1 MEMKLFSLYRNA
13 ADTSV
18 KMQIK
23 VIGCLNG
30 FADSDISFDEYTS
43 LKDMFGGLSKA
54 LKDSDF
60 IVIAVDSSIYN
71 STKLKLMTALSLK
84 KEQNEAVL
92 KKLSKLELDESAQEK
107 NAAMPE
113 GATVF
118 VSVDGINSGFAV
130 KKGSQTIVMIPFDDQ
145 RLDSVLKRG
154 LVPYITNGGRLNSAS
169 ELEAAPTHEEKE
181 ENSSETASE
190 ISEQEKDI
198 AAHTLNIL
206 KESDVK
212 IAVNGN
218 TNATVMREFAVGLD
232 DFDEYFTFTP
242 HIEDRGDYNVT
253 DYTAQ
258 MARSAKDLSSATLGA
273 CISDIFTTNDGC
285 DYICISVATDKS
297 ALVRKLYKEEGE
309 DDAHLIRIACE
320 EMFALIGEKAMGNNS
335 VGIEIAQD
343 EAPKADKKLSKKA
356 KKAIISVI
364 AIILVAAITVGSV
377 YFVKQKNSNKEPQ
390 TEPPVQTQAPE
401 TTTEAPVKADTMSLS
416 KLMRFELVNGIKN
429 EEPETTPVET
439 TAGAITANE
448 PQTKEAPKDP
458 NAVPSVIT
466 VNGQE
471 IDAKEA
477 IARIV
482 TAETDSGFNAETLK
496 AQAIITYTYLKY
508 RDTNWRISNLTIADN
523 YTQEAMDAVNEVFG
537 HYLTFNDKV
546 AFTPYCRM
554 SAGKTANASTVFGN
568 SFTYLKS
575 VASASDKQR
584 DGYKKEV
591 LLTADDIKAG
601 ALAFDSTIEFP
612 EDVSKWLTINA
623 HDTAVSTGTGYVEK
637 ITVGNKE
644 VSGVTFIYDIM
655 KNKDLSSPCFSLSY
669 DAESG
674 TYTITTFGD
683 GYGVGMSQLG
693 ADNMAVSGTKYDKIL
708 DQYFPGT
715 FLTDKNF

>member
-43 LKDMFGGLSKA
+43 LKEMFGGLSKA
-54 LKDSDF
+54 LKSSDF

-169 ELEAAPTHEEKE
+169 EPEAAPTHEEKE
-181 ENSSETASE
+181 EITSETTSE
-190 ISEQEKDI
+190 ISEQEMDI

-206 KESDVK
+206 KESDIKV
-212 IAVNGN
+212 AVNGN

-258 MARSAKDLSSATLGA
+258 MARSAKALSSATLGA

-297 ALVRKLYKEEGE
+297 ALVRKLYKEDGE

-320 EMFALIGEKAMGNNS
+320 EVFALIGEKAMGNNS

-377 YFVKQKNSNKEPQ
+377 YFVKQKNNNKEPQ

-448 PQTKEAPKDP
+448 PQTNEAPKDP

-471 IDAKEA
+471 IEAKEA

-568 SFTYLKS
+568 NFTYLKS

-715 FLTDKNF
+715 FLN

>member
-18 KMQIK
+18 KLQIK

-54 LKDSDF
+54 LKSSDF

-92 KKLSKLELDESAQEK
+92 KKLSKLDLDESAQEK
-107 NAAMPE
+107 NAAIPE

-118 VSVDGINSGFAV
+118 VSVDGVNSGFAV

-154 LVPYITNGGRLNSAS
+154 LVPYITNGGRLTSAS
-169 ELEAAPTHEEKE
+169 ETEAAPTHEEKE
-181 ENSSETASE
+181 EITSQTTSE

-198 AAHTLNIL
+198 VAHTLNIL

-377 YFVKQKNSNKEPQ
+377 YFVKQKNDNKEPQ

-471 IDAKEA
+471 IEAKEA

-655 KNKDLSSPCFSLSY
+655 KNKELASPCFSLSY

-715 FLTDKNF
+715 FLN

>member
-18 KMQIK
+18 KLQIK

-54 LKDSDF
+54 LKSSDF

-92 KKLSKLELDESAQEK
+92 KKLSKLDLDESAQEK
-107 NAAMPE
+107 NAAIPE

-154 LVPYITNGGRLNSAS
+154 LVPYITNGGRLTSAS
-169 ELEAAPTHEEKE
+169 ETEAAPTHEEKE
-181 ENSSETASE
+181 EITSQTASE
-190 ISEQEKDI
+190 TSEQEKDI

-377 YFVKQKNSNKEPQ
+377 YFVKHKNNNKEPQ

-429 EEPETTPVET
+429 EEPETTSVET

-448 PQTKEAPKDP
+448 PQTQEAPKDP

-471 IDAKEA
+471 IEAKEA

-568 SFTYLKS
+568 NFTYLKS

-715 FLTDKNF
+715 FLN

>member
-54 LKDSDF
+54 LKSSNF

-107 NAAMPE
+107 NAAMPK

-169 ELEAAPTHEEKE
+169 EPEAAPTHEEKE
-181 ENSSETASE
+181 EITSETTSE
-190 ISEQEKDI
+190 ISEQEMDI

-206 KESDVK
+206 KESDIKV
-212 IAVNGN
+212 AVNGN

-258 MARSAKDLSSATLGA
+258 MARSAKALSSATLGA

-297 ALVRKLYKEEGE
+297 ALVRKLYKEDGE

-320 EMFALIGEKAMGNNS
+320 EVFALIGEKAMGNNS

-377 YFVKQKNSNKEPQ
+377 YFVKQKNNNKEPQ

-448 PQTKEAPKDP
+448 PQTNEAPKDP

-471 IDAKEA
+471 IEAKEA

-715 FLTDKNF
+715 FLN

>member
-18 KMQIK
+18 KLQIK

-30 FADSDISFDEYTS
+30 FAYSDISFDEYTS

-92 KKLSKLELDESAQEK
+92 KKLSKLDLDESAQEK

-118 VSVDGINSGFAV
+118 VSVDGVNSGFAV

-154 LVPYITNGGRLNSAS
+154 LVPYITNGGRLTSAS
-169 ELEAAPTHEEKE
+169 ETEAAPTHEEKE
-181 ENSSETASE
+181 EPASQTASE

-377 YFVKQKNSNKEPQ
+377 YFVKQKNDNKEPQ

-429 EEPETTPVET
+429 EEPETTSVET

-448 PQTKEAPKDP
+448 PQTQEAPKDP

-471 IDAKEA
+471 IEAKEA

-568 SFTYLKS
+568 NFTYLKS

-715 FLTDKNF
+715 FLN

>member
-54 LKDSDF
+54 LKSSDF

-71 STKLKLMTALSLK
+71 STKLKLMAALSLK

-169 ELEAAPTHEEKE
+169 EPEAAHTHEEKE
-181 ENSSETASE
+181 EITSETTSE
-190 ISEQEKDI
+190 ISEQEMDI

-212 IAVNGN
+212 VAVNGN

-258 MARSAKDLSSATLGA
+258 MARSAKALSSATLGA

-320 EMFALIGEKAMGNNS
+320 EVFALIGEKAMGNNS

-377 YFVKQKNSNKEPQ
+377 YFVKQKNNNKEPQ
-390 TEPPVQTQAPE
+390 TEPPVQTQPPE

-429 EEPETTPVET
+429 EEPETTSVET

-448 PQTKEAPKDP
+448 PQTNEAPKDP

-471 IDAKEA
+471 IEAKEA

-568 SFTYLKS
+568 NFTYLKS

-715 FLTDKNF
+715 FLN

>member
-54 LKDSDF
+54 LKSSNF

-169 ELEAAPTHEEKE
+169 EPEAAPTHEEKE
-181 ENSSETASE
+181 EITSETTSE
-190 ISEQEKDI
+190 ISEQEMDI

-206 KESDVK
+206 KESDIKV
-212 IAVNGN
+212 AVNGN

-258 MARSAKDLSSATLGA
+258 MARSAKALSSATLGA

-297 ALVRKLYKEEGE
+297 ALVRKLYKEDGE

-320 EMFALIGEKAMGNNS
+320 EVFALIGEKAMGNNS

-377 YFVKQKNSNKEPQ
+377 YFVKQKNNNKEPQ

-448 PQTKEAPKDP
+448 PQTNEAPKDP

-471 IDAKEA
+471 IEAKEA

-482 TAETDSGFNAETLK
+482 TAETDSGFNVETLK

-523 YTQEAMDAVNEVFG
+523 YTQEVMDAVNEVFG

-568 SFTYLKS
+568 NFTYLKS

-715 FLTDKNF
+715 FLN

>member
-54 LKDSDF
+54 LKSSDF

-71 STKLKLMTALSLK
+71 STKLKLMAALSLK

-118 VSVDGINSGFAV
+118 VSVDGVNSGFAV

-169 ELEAAPTHEEKE
+169 EAEAAHTHEEKE
-181 ENSSETASE
+181 EITSETTSE
-190 ISEQEKDI
+190 ISEQEMDI

-212 IAVNGN
+212 VAVNGN

-258 MARSAKDLSSATLGA
+258 MARSAKALSSATLGA

-297 ALVRKLYKEEGE
+297 ALVRKLYKEESE

-320 EMFALIGEKAMGNNS
+320 EVFALIGEKAMGNNS

-377 YFVKQKNSNKEPQ
+377 YFVKQKNNNKEPQ

-448 PQTKEAPKDP
+448 PQTNEAPKDP

-466 VNGQE
+466 VNGKE
-471 IDAKEA
+471 IEAKEA

-537 HYLTFNDKV
+537 RYLTFNDKV

-568 SFTYLKS
+568 NFTYLKS

-715 FLTDKNF
+715 FLN

>member
-54 LKDSDF
+54 LKSSDF

-92 KKLSKLELDESAQEK
+92 KKFSKLELDESAQEK

-169 ELEAAPTHEEKE
+169 EPEAASTHEEKE
-181 ENSSETASE
+181 EITSETPSE
-190 ISEQEKDI
+190 ISEQEMDI

-212 IAVNGN
+212 VAVNGN

-258 MARSAKDLSSATLGA
+258 MARSAKALSSATLGA

-320 EMFALIGEKAMGNNS
+320 EVFALIGEKAMGNNS

-364 AIILVAAITVGSV
+364 AIILVAAITIGSV
-377 YFVKQKNSNKEPQ
+377 YFVKQKNNNKEPQ

-448 PQTKEAPKDP
+448 PQTNEAPKDP

-471 IDAKEA
+471 IEAKEA

-715 FLTDKNF
+715 FLN

>member
-54 LKDSDF
+54 LKSSDF

-84 KEQNEAVL
+84 KEKNEAVL

-169 ELEAAPTHEEKE
+169 EPEAASTHEEKE
-181 ENSSETASE
+181 EITSETTSE
-190 ISEQEKDI
+190 ISEQEMDI

-206 KESDVK
+206 KEADIKV
-212 IAVNGN
+212 AVNGN

-258 MARSAKDLSSATLGA
+258 MARSAKALSSATLGA

-297 ALVRKLYKEEGE
+297 ALVRKLYKEDGE

-320 EMFALIGEKAMGNNS
+320 EVFALIGEKAMGNNS

-377 YFVKQKNSNKEPQ
+377 YFVKQKNNNKEPQ

-448 PQTKEAPKDP
+448 PQTNEAPKDP

-471 IDAKEA
+471 IEAKEA

-623 HDTAVSTGTGYVEK
+623 HDTAVSAGTGYVEK

-715 FLTDKNF
+715 FLN

>member
-54 LKDSDF
+54 LKSSDF

-71 STKLKLMTALSLK
+71 STKLKLMAALSLK

-169 ELEAAPTHEEKE
+169 EPETAPTNEEKE
-181 ENSSETASE
+181 EITSETTSE
-190 ISEQEKDI
+190 ISEQEMDI

-212 IAVNGN
+212 VAVNGN

-258 MARSAKDLSSATLGA
+258 MARSAKALSSATLGA

-320 EMFALIGEKAMGNNS
+320 EVFALIGEKAMGNNS

-377 YFVKQKNSNKEPQ
+377 YFVKQKNNNKEPQ
-390 TEPPVQTQAPE
+390 TEPPVQTQPPE

-448 PQTKEAPKDP
+448 PQTNEAPKDP

-471 IDAKEA
+471 IEAKEA

-568 SFTYLKS
+568 NFTYLKS

-715 FLTDKNF
+715 FLN

>member
-54 LKDSDF
+54 LKSSDF

-71 STKLKLMTALSLK
+71 STKLKLMAALSLK

-118 VSVDGINSGFAV
+118 VSVDGVNSGFAV

-169 ELEAAPTHEEKE
+169 EPETAPTHEEKE
-181 ENSSETASE
+181 EITSETTSE
-190 ISEQEKDI
+190 ISGQEMDI

-212 IAVNGN
+212 VAVNGN

-258 MARSAKDLSSATLGA
+258 MARSAKALSSATLGA

-320 EMFALIGEKAMGNNS
+320 EVFALIGEKAMGNNS

-377 YFVKQKNSNKEPQ
+377 YFVKQKNNNKEPQ
-390 TEPPVQTQAPE
+390 TEPPVQTQPPE

-448 PQTKEAPKDP
+448 PQTNEAPKDP

-471 IDAKEA
+471 IEAKEA

-568 SFTYLKS
+568 NFTYLKS

-612 EDVSKWLTINA
+612 EDVSKWLAINA

-715 FLTDKNF
+715 FLN

>member
-54 LKDSDF
+54 LKSSDF

-71 STKLKLMTALSLK
+71 STKLKLMAALSLK
-84 KEQNEAVL
+84 KEKNEAVL

-118 VSVDGINSGFAV
+118 VSVDGVNSGFAV

-169 ELEAAPTHEEKE
+169 EPEAAPTHEEKE
-181 ENSSETASE
+181 EITSETTSE
-190 ISEQEKDI
+190 ISEQEMDI

-212 IAVNGN
+212 VAVNGN

-258 MARSAKDLSSATLGA
+258 MARSAKALSSATLGA

-320 EMFALIGEKAMGNNS
+320 EVFALIGEKAMGNNS

-377 YFVKQKNSNKEPQ
+377 YFVKQKNNNKEPQ
-390 TEPPVQTQAPE
+390 TEPPVQTQPPE

-448 PQTKEAPKDP
+448 PQTNEAPKDP

-471 IDAKEA
+471 IEAKEA

-568 SFTYLKS
+568 NFTYLKS

-715 FLTDKNF
+715 FLN

>member
-54 LKDSDF
+54 LKSSDF

-169 ELEAAPTHEEKE
+169 EPEAAPTHEEKE
-181 ENSSETASE
+181 EITSETTSE
-190 ISEQEKDI
+190 ISEQEMDI

-206 KESDVK
+206 KESDIKV
-212 IAVNGN
+212 AVNGN

-258 MARSAKDLSSATLGA
+258 MARSAKALSSATLGA

-297 ALVRKLYKEEGE
+297 ALVRKLYKEDGE

-320 EMFALIGEKAMGNNS
+320 EVFALIGEKAMGNNS

-364 AIILVAAITVGSV
+364 AIILVVAITVGSV
-377 YFVKQKNSNKEPQ
+377 YFVKQKNNNKEPQ

-429 EEPETTPVET
+429 EEPETTSVET

-448 PQTKEAPKDP
+448 PQTNEAPKDP

-471 IDAKEA
+471 IEAKEA

-568 SFTYLKS
+568 NFTYLKS

-715 FLTDKNF
+715 FLN

>member
-54 LKDSDF
+54 LKSSNF

-92 KKLSKLELDESAQEK
+92 KKLSKLELDESALEK

-169 ELEAAPTHEEKE
+169 EPEAAPTHEEKE
-181 ENSSETASE
+181 EITSETTSE
-190 ISEQEKDI
+190 ISEQEMDI

-206 KESDVK
+206 KESDIKV
-212 IAVNGN
+212 AVNGN

-258 MARSAKDLSSATLGA
+258 MARSAKALSSATLGA

-297 ALVRKLYKEEGE
+297 ALVRKLYKEDGE

-320 EMFALIGEKAMGNNS
+320 EVFALIGEKAMGNNS

-377 YFVKQKNSNKEPQ
+377 YFVKQKNNNKEPQ

-448 PQTKEAPKDP
+448 PQTNEAPKDP

-471 IDAKEA
+471 IEAKEA

-523 YTQEAMDAVNEVFG
+523 YTQEVMDAVNEVFG

-715 FLTDKNF
+715 FLN

>member
-18 KMQIK
+18 KLQIK

-54 LKDSDF
+54 LKGSDF

-92 KKLSKLELDESAQEK
+92 KKLSKLDLDESAQEK
-107 NAAMPE
+107 NATMPE

-118 VSVDGINSGFAV
+118 VSVDGVNSGFAV

-154 LVPYITNGGRLNSAS
+154 LVPYITNGGRLTSAS
-169 ELEAAPTHEEKE
+169 ESEAAPTHEEKE
-181 ENSSETASE
+181 EITSQTTSE

-377 YFVKQKNSNKEPQ
+377 YFVKQKNNNKEPQ
-390 TEPPVQTQAPE
+390 TEPPVQMQAPE

-448 PQTKEAPKDP
+448 PQTKEAPKDS

-471 IDAKEA
+471 IETKEA

-537 HYLTFNDKV
+537 RYLTFNDKV

-568 SFTYLKS
+568 NFTYLKS

-612 EDVSKWLTINA
+612 EDVSKWLTIKA

-715 FLTDKNF
+715 FLN

>member
-18 KMQIK
+18 KLQIK

-54 LKDSDF
+54 LKSSDF

-71 STKLKLMTALSLK
+71 STKLKLMAALSLK
-84 KEQNEAVL
+84 KEKNEAVL

-118 VSVDGINSGFAV
+118 VSVDGVNSGFAV

-154 LVPYITNGGRLNSAS
+154 LVPYITNGGRLNLSSEPAEASAPES
-169 ELEAAPTHEEKE
+169 KE
-181 ENSSETASE
+181 ENIPENTSEV
-190 ISEQEKDI
+190 SEQEKDI

-320 EMFALIGEKAMGNNS
+320 EIFALIGEKAMGNNS

-343 EAPKADKKLSKKA
+343 EAPKAEKKLSKKA

-377 YFVKQKNSNKEPQ
+377 YFVKQKNNNKEPQ

-429 EEPETTPVET
+429 EEPETTSVET
-439 TAGAITANE
+439 TVGAITANE
-448 PQTKEAPKDP
+448 PQTEEAPKDP

-471 IDAKEA
+471 IEAKEA

-537 HYLTFNDKV
+537 RYLTFNDKV

-568 SFTYLKS
+568 NFTYLKS

-601 ALAFDSTIEFP
+601 ALAFDSTIEFS

-655 KNKDLSSPCFSLSY
+655 KNKDLASPCFSLSY

-715 FLTDKNF
+715 FLN

>member
-18 KMQIK
+18 KLQIK

-92 KKLSKLELDESAQEK
+92 KKLSKLDLDESAQEK

-118 VSVDGINSGFAV
+118 VSVDGVNSGFAV

-154 LVPYITNGGRLNSAS
+154 LVPYITNGGRLTSAS
-169 ELEAAPTHEEKE
+169 ESEAAPTHEEKE
-181 ENSSETASE
+181 EITSQTTSE

-377 YFVKQKNSNKEPQ
+377 YFVKQKNNNKEPQ
-390 TEPPVQTQAPE
+390 TEPPVQMQAPE

-471 IDAKEA
+471 IEAKEA

-715 FLTDKNF
+715 FLN

>member
-43 LKDMFGGLSKA
+43 LKDMFSGLSKA
-54 LKDSDF
+54 LKSSNF

-169 ELEAAPTHEEKE
+169 EPEAAPTHEEKE
-181 ENSSETASE
+181 EITSETTSE
-190 ISEQEKDI
+190 ISEQEMDI

-206 KESDVK
+206 KESDIKV
-212 IAVNGN
+212 AVNGN

-258 MARSAKDLSSATLGA
+258 MARSAKALSSATLGA

-297 ALVRKLYKEEGE
+297 ALVRKLYKEDGE

-320 EMFALIGEKAMGNNS
+320 EVFALIGEKAMGNNS

-377 YFVKQKNSNKEPQ
+377 YFVKQKNNNKEPQ

-448 PQTKEAPKDP
+448 PQTNEAPKDP

-471 IDAKEA
+471 IEAKEA

-715 FLTDKNF
+715 FLN

>member
-54 LKDSDF
+54 LKSSDF

-92 KKLSKLELDESAQEK
+92 KKFSKLELDESAQEK

-118 VSVDGINSGFAV
+118 VSVDGVNSGFAV

-169 ELEAAPTHEEKE
+169 EPEAASTHEEKE
-181 ENSSETASE
+181 EITSETTSE
-190 ISEQEKDI
+190 ISEQEMDI

-212 IAVNGN
+212 VAVNGN

-258 MARSAKDLSSATLGA
+258 MARSAKALSSATLGA

-320 EMFALIGEKAMGNNS
+320 EVFALIGEKAMGNNS

-377 YFVKQKNSNKEPQ
+377 YFVKQKNNNKEPQ
-390 TEPPVQTQAPE
+390 TEPPVQTQPPE

-448 PQTKEAPKDP
+448 PQTNEAPKDP

-471 IDAKEA
+471 IEAKEA

-482 TAETDSGFNAETLK
+482 TAETDSGFNVETLK

-715 FLTDKNF
+715 FLN

>member
-54 LKDSDF
+54 LKSSDF

-71 STKLKLMTALSLK
+71 STKLKLMAALSLK

-169 ELEAAPTHEEKE
+169 EPETAHTHEEKE
-181 ENSSETASE
+181 EITSETTSE
-190 ISEQEKDI
+190 ISEQEMDI

-212 IAVNGN
+212 VAVNGN

-258 MARSAKDLSSATLGA
+258 MARSAKALSSATLGA

-320 EMFALIGEKAMGNNS
+320 EVFALIGEKAMGNNS

-377 YFVKQKNSNKEPQ
+377 YFVKQKNNNKEPQ

-448 PQTKEAPKDP
+448 PQTNEAPKDP

-471 IDAKEA
+471 IEAKEA

-537 HYLTFNDKV
+537 RYLTFNDKV

-568 SFTYLKS
+568 NFTYLKS

-715 FLTDKNF
+715 FLN

>member
-18 KMQIK
+18 KLQIK

-84 KEQNEAVL
+84 KEQNESVL
-92 KKLSKLELDESAQEK
+92 KKLSKLDLDESAQEK

-118 VSVDGINSGFAV
+118 VSVDGVNSGFAV

-154 LVPYITNGGRLNSAS
+154 LVPYITNGGRLTSAS
-169 ELEAAPTHEEKE
+169 EPEAAPTHEEKE
-181 ENSSETASE
+181 EITSQTTSE

-377 YFVKQKNSNKEPQ
+377 YFVKQKNNNKEPQ

-429 EEPETTPVET
+429 EEPETTPVEA

-448 PQTKEAPKDP
+448 PQTQEAPKDP
-458 NAVPSVIT
+458 NAVPNVIT

-715 FLTDKNF
+715 FLN

>member
-13 ADTSV
+13 ADASV

-23 VIGCLNG
+23 VIGSLNG

-43 LKDMFGGLSKA
+43 LKEMFGGLSKA
-54 LKDSDF
+54 IKSSDF
-60 IVIAVDSSIYN
+60 IVIAVESGIYN
-71 STKLKLMTALSLK
+71 STKLKLMTALSLE
-84 KEQNEAVL
+84 KEQSEAVL
-92 KKLSKLELDESAQEK
+92 KKLAELDIDDAAKQK
-107 NAAMPE
+107 NAAMPT

-118 VSVDGINSGFAV
+118 VSIDGVNSGFAV
-130 KKGSQTIVMIPFDDQ
+130 KKGMQTIVMIPFDEH

-154 LVPYITNGGRLNSAS
+154 IVPYITNGGRLNQVT
-169 ELEAAPTHEEKE
+169 EAETSVAPEVKE
-181 ENSSETASE
+181 EPVPDESEE
-190 ISEQEKDI
+190 VSEQEKNI

-206 KESDVK
+206 KESGVK
-212 IAVNGN
+212 IAINGN
-218 TNATVMREFAVGLD
+218 TNATVLREFAAGLD
-232 DFDEYFTFTP
+232 DFEEYFTFTP

-297 ALVRKLYKEEGE
+297 ALVRKLYKEDGE
-309 DDAHLIRIACE
+309 DDSHFIKIATE
-320 EMFALIGEKAMGNNS
+320 ELLALIGEKAMGNNS

-343 EAPKADKKLSKKA
+343 EAPKADKKLGKKSKA
-356 KKAIISVI
+356 AIISVV
-364 AIILVAAITVGSV
+364 ALLLVAAVTVAAV
-377 YFVKQKNSNKEPQ
+377 YFVKQKNAQKEPE
-390 TEPPVQTQAPE
+390 TTVPVETQAPE
-401 TTTEAPVKADTMSLS
+401 TTTEAPVKTETMSLS
-416 KLMRFELVNGIKN
+416 KLMRFELVNGITN
-429 EEPETTPVET
+429 EEPTTVPVET
-439 TAGAITANE
+439 TAGAITATE
-448 PQTKEAPKDP
+448 PQTQAAAQDS
-458 NAVPSVIT
+458 NAVPSTIT

-477 IARIV
+477 IARII
-482 TAETDSGFNAETLK
+482 TAETDSSFNAETLK
-496 AQAIITYTYLKY
+496 AQAVITYTYLKY
-508 RDTNWRISNLTIADN
+508 RNTNWRISNLTIADN
-523 YTQEAMDAVNEVFG
+523 YTQEAYDAVNEVFG
-537 HYLTFNDKV
+537 RYLTFNDQV

-591 LLTADDIKAG
+591 LLTADEIKAG
-601 ALAFDSTIEFP
+601 ALAFDSTIEFS
-612 EDVSKWLTINA
+612 DDISTWLSIGA

-655 KNKDLSSPCFSLSY
+655 KNKELSSPCFSLSY
-669 DAESG
+669 DATSG

-693 ADNMAVSGTKYDKIL
+693 ADSMAVSGSKFDEIL
-708 DQYFPGT
+708 DKYFPGT
-715 FLTDKNF
+715 FLN

>member
-43 LKDMFGGLSKA
+43 LKEMFGGLSKA
-54 LKDSDF
+54 LKISDF

-169 ELEAAPTHEEKE
+169 EPEAAPTHEEKE
-181 ENSSETASE
+181 EITSETTSE
-190 ISEQEKDI
+190 ISEQEMDI

-212 IAVNGN
+212 VAVNGN

-258 MARSAKDLSSATLGA
+258 MARSAKALSSATLGA

-320 EMFALIGEKAMGNNS
+320 EVFALIGEKAMGNNS

-343 EAPKADKKLSKKA
+343 EAPKADKKLSKKT

-377 YFVKQKNSNKEPQ
+377 YFVKQKNNNKEPQ
-390 TEPPVQTQAPE
+390 TEPPVQTQPPE

-448 PQTKEAPKDP
+448 PQTNEAPKDP

-471 IDAKEA
+471 IEAKEA

-482 TAETDSGFNAETLK
+482 TAETDSGFNVETLK

-601 ALAFDSTIEFP
+601 ALAFDSAIEFP

-715 FLTDKNF
+715 FLN

>member
-154 LVPYITNGGRLNSAS
+154 LVPYITNGGRLTSAS
-169 ELEAAPTHEEKE
+169 EPEAAPTHEEKE
-181 ENSSETASE
+181 EPASQTASE

-320 EMFALIGEKAMGNNS
+320 EIFALIGEKAMGNNS

-343 EAPKADKKLSKKA
+343 EAPKADKKQSKKA

-377 YFVKQKNSNKEPQ
+377 YFVKQKNNNKEPQ
-390 TEPPVQTQAPE
+390 TEPPIQTQAPE
-401 TTTEAPVKADTMSLS
+401 TTTEAPVKTDTMSLS

-448 PQTKEAPKDP
+448 PQTQEAPKDP

-471 IDAKEA
+471 IEAKEA

-537 HYLTFNDKV
+537 RYLTFNDKV

-568 SFTYLKS
+568 NFTYLKS

-601 ALAFDSTIEFP
+601 ALAFDSTVEFP

-715 FLTDKNF
+715 FLN

>member
-18 KMQIK
+18 KLQIK

-92 KKLSKLELDESAQEK
+92 KKLSKLDLDESAQEK

-154 LVPYITNGGRLNSAS
+154 LVPYITNGGRLTSAS
-169 ELEAAPTHEEKE
+169 ETEAAPTHEEKE
-181 ENSSETASE
+181 EITSQTASE
-190 ISEQEKDI
+190 TSEQEKDI

-297 ALVRKLYKEEGE
+297 ALVRKLYKEDGE

-377 YFVKQKNSNKEPQ
+377 YFVKHKNNNKEPQ

-448 PQTKEAPKDP
+448 PQTQEAPKDP

-471 IDAKEA
+471 IEAKEA

-537 HYLTFNDKV
+537 RYLTFNDKV

-568 SFTYLKS
+568 NFTYLKS

-715 FLTDKNF
+715 FLN

>member
-54 LKDSDF
+54 LKSSDF

-71 STKLKLMTALSLK
+71 STKLKLMAALSLK

-118 VSVDGINSGFAV
+118 VSVDGVNSGFAV

-169 ELEAAPTHEEKE
+169 EPEAAPTHEEKE
-181 ENSSETASE
+181 EIASETTSE
-190 ISEQEKDI
+190 ISEQEMDI

-212 IAVNGN
+212 VAVNGN

-297 ALVRKLYKEEGE
+297 ALVRKLYKEDGE
-309 DDAHLIRIACE
+309 DDTHLIRIACE
-320 EMFALIGEKAMGNNS
+320 EIFALIGEKAMGNNS

-356 KKAIISVI
+356 KKAIISVV

-377 YFVKQKNSNKEPQ
+377 YFVKKKNNNKEPQ

-471 IDAKEA
+471 IEAKEA

-496 AQAIITYTYLKY
+496 AQAVITYTYLKY

-537 HYLTFNDKV
+537 RYLTFNDKV

-568 SFTYLKS
+568 RFTYLKS

-715 FLTDKNF
+715 FLN

>member
-18 KMQIK
+18 KLQIK

-84 KEQNEAVL
+84 KEQNESVL
-92 KKLSKLELDESAQEK
+92 KKLSKLDLDESAQEK

-118 VSVDGINSGFAV
+118 VSVDGVNSGFAV

-154 LVPYITNGGRLNSAS
+154 LVPYITNGGRLTSAS
-169 ELEAAPTHEEKE
+169 ETETAPTHEAKE
-181 ENSSETASE
+181 EPVSQTTSE

-377 YFVKQKNSNKEPQ
+377 YFVKQKNDNKEPQ

-471 IDAKEA
+471 IEAKEA

-568 SFTYLKS
+568 NFTYLKS

-612 EDVSKWLTINA
+612 EDVSKWLTIKA

-655 KNKDLSSPCFSLSY
+655 KNEDLSSPCFSLSY

-715 FLTDKNF
+715 FLN

>member
-54 LKDSDF
+54 LKSSNF

-169 ELEAAPTHEEKE
+169 EPEAAPTHEEKE
-181 ENSSETASE
+181 EITSETTSE
-190 ISEQEKDI
+190 ISEQEMDI

-212 IAVNGN
+212 VAVNGN

-258 MARSAKDLSSATLGA
+258 MARSAKALSSATLGA

-297 ALVRKLYKEEGE
+297 ALVRKLYKEDGE
-309 DDAHLIRIACE
+309 DGAHLIRIACE
-320 EMFALIGEKAMGNNS
+320 EVFALIGEKAMGNNS

-356 KKAIISVI
+356 KKAIILVI

-377 YFVKQKNSNKEPQ
+377 YFVKQKNNNKEPQ

-448 PQTKEAPKDP
+448 PQTQEAPKDP

-471 IDAKEA
+471 IEAKEA

-523 YTQEAMDAVNEVFG
+523 YTQEAMDAVKEVFG

-591 LLTADDIKAG
+591 LLTVDDIKAG

-715 FLTDKNF
+715 FLN

>member
-54 LKDSDF
+54 LKSSDF

-92 KKLSKLELDESAQEK
+92 KKLSKLELDESALEK

-169 ELEAAPTHEEKE
+169 EPEAAPTHEEKE
-181 ENSSETASE
+181 EITSETTSE
-190 ISEQEKDI
+190 ISEQEMDI

-212 IAVNGN
+212 VAVNGN

-258 MARSAKDLSSATLGA
+258 MARSAKALSSATLGA

-297 ALVRKLYKEEGE
+297 ALVRKLYKEDGE

-320 EMFALIGEKAMGNNS
+320 EVFALIGEKAMGNNS

-364 AIILVAAITVGSV
+364 AIILVVAITVGSV
-377 YFVKQKNSNKEPQ
+377 YFVKQKNNNKEPQ

-429 EEPETTPVET
+429 EESETTPVET

-448 PQTKEAPKDP
+448 PQTNEAPKDP

-471 IDAKEA
+471 IEAKEA

-523 YTQEAMDAVNEVFG
+523 YTQEVMDAVNEVFG

-601 ALAFDSTIEFP
+601 ALAFDSTIDFP

-715 FLTDKNF
+715 FLN

>member
-18 KMQIK
+18 KLQIK

-54 LKDSDF
+54 LKSSDF

-130 KKGSQTIVMIPFDDQ
+130 KKGPQTIVMIPFDDQ

-154 LVPYITNGGRLNSAS
+154 LVPYITNGGRLTSAS
-169 ELEAAPTHEEKE
+169 EPEEAPTHEEKE
-181 ENSSETASE
+181 EITSETASE

-320 EMFALIGEKAMGNNS
+320 EIFALIGEKAMGNNS

-377 YFVKQKNSNKEPQ
+377 YFVKQKNNNKEPQ

-448 PQTKEAPKDP
+448 PQTQEAPKDP

-471 IDAKEA
+471 IEAKEA

-537 HYLTFNDKV
+537 RYLTFNDKV

-568 SFTYLKS
+568 NFTYLKS

-591 LLTADDIKAG
+591 LLTADEIKAG

-655 KNKDLSSPCFSLSY
+655 KNKDLASPCFSLSY

-715 FLTDKNF
+715 FLN

>member
-54 LKDSDF
+54 LKSSNF

-169 ELEAAPTHEEKE
+169 EPEAAPTHEEKE
-181 ENSSETASE
+181 EITSETTSE
-190 ISEQEKDI
+190 ISEQEMDI

-212 IAVNGN
+212 VAVNGN

-258 MARSAKDLSSATLGA
+258 MARSAKALSSATLGA

-297 ALVRKLYKEEGE
+297 ALVRKLYKEDGE

-320 EMFALIGEKAMGNNS
+320 EVFALIGEKAMGNNS

-377 YFVKQKNSNKEPQ
+377 YFVKQKNNNKEPQ

-429 EEPETTPVET
+429 EEPETTSVET

-448 PQTKEAPKDP
+448 PQTNEAPKDP

-471 IDAKEA
+471 IEAKEA

-715 FLTDKNF
+715 FLN

>member
-54 LKDSDF
+54 LKSSDF

-169 ELEAAPTHEEKE
+169 EPEAAPTHEEKE
-181 ENSSETASE
+181 EITSETTSE
-190 ISEQEKDI
+190 ISEQEMDI

-206 KESDVK
+206 KESDIKV
-212 IAVNGN
+212 AVNGN

-258 MARSAKDLSSATLGA
+258 MARSAKALSSATLGA

-297 ALVRKLYKEEGE
+297 ALVRKLYKEDGE

-320 EMFALIGEKAMGNNS
+320 EVFALIGEKAMGNNS

-377 YFVKQKNSNKEPQ
+377 YFVKQKNNNKEPQ

-448 PQTKEAPKDP
+448 PQTNEAPKDP

-471 IDAKEA
+471 IEAKEA

-523 YTQEAMDAVNEVFG
+523 YTQEVMDAVNEVFG

-715 FLTDKNF
+715 FLN

>member
-54 LKDSDF
+54 LKSSDF

-71 STKLKLMTALSLK
+71 STKLKLMAALSLK

-118 VSVDGINSGFAV
+118 VSVDGVNSGFAV

-169 ELEAAPTHEEKE
+169 EPETASTHEEKE
-181 ENSSETASE
+181 EITSETTSE
-190 ISEQEKDI
+190 ISGQEMDI

-212 IAVNGN
+212 VAVNGN

-258 MARSAKDLSSATLGA
+258 MARSAKALSSATLGA

-320 EMFALIGEKAMGNNS
+320 EVFALIGEKAMGNNS

-377 YFVKQKNSNKEPQ
+377 YFVKQKNNNKEPQ

-448 PQTKEAPKDP
+448 PQTQEAPKDP

-471 IDAKEA
+471 IEAKEA

-568 SFTYLKS
+568 NFTYLKS

-715 FLTDKNF
+715 FLN

>member
-13 ADTSV
+13 ADMSV

-54 LKDSDF
+54 LKSSDF

-118 VSVDGINSGFAV
+118 VSVDGVNSGFAV

-154 LVPYITNGGRLNSAS
+154 LVPYITNGGRLTSAS
-169 ELEAAPTHEEKE
+169 EPEAAPTHEEKE
-181 ENSSETASE
+181 EITSETTAE

-320 EMFALIGEKAMGNNS
+320 EIFALIGEKAMGNNS

-377 YFVKQKNSNKEPQ
+377 YFVKQKNNNKEPQ

-471 IDAKEA
+471 IEAKEA

-537 HYLTFNDKV
+537 RYLTFNDKV

-568 SFTYLKS
+568 NFTYLKS

-591 LLTADDIKAG
+591 LLTADEIKAG

-655 KNKDLSSPCFSLSY
+655 KNKDLASPCFSLSY

-715 FLTDKNF
+715 FLN

>member
-54 LKDSDF
+54 LKSSDF

-169 ELEAAPTHEEKE
+169 EPEAAPTHEEKE
-181 ENSSETASE
+181 EITSETTSE
-190 ISEQEKDI
+190 ISEQEMDI

-206 KESDVK
+206 KESDIKV
-212 IAVNGN
+212 AVNGN

-258 MARSAKDLSSATLGA
+258 MARSAKALSSATLGA

-297 ALVRKLYKEEGE
+297 ALVRKLYKEDGE

-320 EMFALIGEKAMGNNS
+320 EVFALIGEKAMGNNS

-377 YFVKQKNSNKEPQ
+377 YFVKQKNNNKEPQ

-429 EEPETTPVET
+429 EEPETTSVET

-448 PQTKEAPKDP
+448 PQTNEAPKDP

-471 IDAKEA
+471 IEAKEA

-568 SFTYLKS
+568 NFTYLKS

-715 FLTDKNF
+715 FLN

>member
-54 LKDSDF
+54 LKSSDF

-118 VSVDGINSGFAV
+118 VSVDGVNSGFAV

-154 LVPYITNGGRLNSAS
+154 LVPYITNGGRLTSAS
-169 ELEAAPTHEEKE
+169 EPEEAPTHEEKE
-181 ENSSETASE
+181 EITSEKTSE

-320 EMFALIGEKAMGNNS
+320 EIFALIGEKAMGNNS

-377 YFVKQKNSNKEPQ
+377 YFVKQKNNNKEPQ

-471 IDAKEA
+471 IEAKEA

-537 HYLTFNDKV
+537 RYLTFNDKV

-568 SFTYLKS
+568 NFTYLKS

-591 LLTADDIKAG
+591 LLTADEIKAG

-655 KNKDLSSPCFSLSY
+655 KNKDLASPCFSLSY

-715 FLTDKNF
+715 FLN

>member
-54 LKDSDF
+54 LKSSNF

-169 ELEAAPTHEEKE
+169 EPEAAPTHEEKE
-181 ENSSETASE
+181 EITSETTSE
-190 ISEQEKDI
+190 ISEQEMDI

-206 KESDVK
+206 KESDIKV
-212 IAVNGN
+212 AVNGN

-258 MARSAKDLSSATLGA
+258 MARSAKALSSATLGA

-297 ALVRKLYKEEGE
+297 ALVRKLYKEDGE

-320 EMFALIGEKAMGNNS
+320 EVFALIGEKAMGNNS

-377 YFVKQKNSNKEPQ
+377 YFVKQKNNNKEPQ

-429 EEPETTPVET
+429 EEPETTSVET

-448 PQTKEAPKDP
+448 PQTNEAPKDP

-471 IDAKEA
+471 IEAKEA

-655 KNKDLSSPCFSLSY
+655 KNKDLTSPCFSLSY

-715 FLTDKNF
+715 FLN

>member
-54 LKDSDF
+54 LKNSDF

-169 ELEAAPTHEEKE
+169 EPEAAPTHEEKE
-181 ENSSETASE
+181 EITSETTSG

-320 EMFALIGEKAMGNNS
+320 EIFALIGEKAMGNNS

-356 KKAIISVI
+356 KKAIISVV

-377 YFVKQKNSNKEPQ
+377 YFVKQKNNNKEPQ
-390 TEPPVQTQAPE
+390 TEPPVQMQAPE

-471 IDAKEA
+471 IEAKEA

-496 AQAIITYTYLKY
+496 AQAVITYTYLKY

-537 HYLTFNDKV
+537 RYLTFNDKV

-554 SAGKTANASTVFGN
+554 SAGKTGNASTVFGK

-612 EDVSKWLTINA
+612 EDVSKWLKINA

-715 FLTDKNF
+715 FLN

>member
-54 LKDSDF
+54 LKSSDF

-118 VSVDGINSGFAV
+118 VSVDGVNSGFAV

-169 ELEAAPTHEEKE
+169 EPETAPTHEEKE
-181 ENSSETASE
+181 EITSETTSE
-190 ISEQEKDI
+190 ISGQEMDI

-212 IAVNGN
+212 VAVNGN

-258 MARSAKDLSSATLGA
+258 MARSAKALSSATLGA

-320 EMFALIGEKAMGNNS
+320 EVFALIGEKAMGNNS

-377 YFVKQKNSNKEPQ
+377 YFVKQKNNNKEPQ

-401 TTTEAPVKADTMSLS
+401 TTTEAPVKDDTMSLS

-448 PQTKEAPKDP
+448 PQTQEAPKDP

-471 IDAKEA
+471 IEAKEA

-568 SFTYLKS
+568 NFTYLKS

-715 FLTDKNF
+715 FLN